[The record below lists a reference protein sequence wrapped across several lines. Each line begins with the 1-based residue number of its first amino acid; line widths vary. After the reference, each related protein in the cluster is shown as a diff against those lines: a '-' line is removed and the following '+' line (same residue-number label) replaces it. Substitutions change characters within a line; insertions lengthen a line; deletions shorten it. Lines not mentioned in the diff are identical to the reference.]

1 VSRPELLP
9 PPHSASD
16 DGTDRAGRPTD
27 PARRAEPLAR
37 ADLAAPLPV
46 PEPAFEPV
54 SEPASASD
62 LLTTDASV
70 TSEET
75 ISPVGPT
82 STVYDAEVTER
93 ANSLA
98 LALQG
103 GQAEVLAALV
113 ELFQPLLRVSI
124 RRYQSRSL
132 SLPIA
137 LDLDDLRQQSWLILE
152 SLARRWDPAGGDFP
166 AYVRTALPWELWRFV
181 KAQSPSR
188 RARTVRV
195 DNVQHDILMDRLEDR
210 AGTDGRQWDD
220 QLIAAE
226 MLSDLDPIARWVFL
240 LHLLE
245 DRSFLDV
252 AKALRLTQTTTYRA
266 YRRALDQLRLRAG
279 LELDPDDALARRPGS
294 PPAVDRLVRALHGGV
309 NAHGRLPGRA
319 IICAQTGLSEI
330 RFARLMGL
338 LVTSGC
344 IVGRTPRQPGRLVHA
359 TPEETLAHLHRPP
372 DQLIGWPL
380 AGQPGERRI

>member
-1 VSRPELLP
+1 MRAMPAAAVPVPASVPACASAP
-9 PPHSASD
+9 VTASD
-16 DGTDRAGRPTD
+16 ASSPGAD
-27 PARRAEPLAR
+27 PA
-37 ADLAAPLPV
+37 LAA
-46 PEPAFEPV
+46 
-54 SEPASASD
+54 
-62 LLTTDASV
+62 
-70 TSEET
+70 
-75 ISPVGPT
+75 GQT
-82 STVYDAEVTER
+82 STIYDAEVTAR
-93 ANSLA
+93 ANMLA
-98 LALQG
+98 QALQQ
-103 GQAEVLAALV
+103 GQAEMLAGLADV
-113 ELFQPLLRVSI
+113 FQPLMQLAM
-124 RRYQSRSL
+124 RRYQGRSL
-132 SLPIA
+132 SLPSA
-137 LDLDDLRQQSWLILE
+137 LDLDDLRQQCWLILE

-210 AGTDGRQWDD
+210 PGTDGRQWDD

-226 MLSDLDPIARWVFL
+226 MLNDLDPIARWVFL

-245 DRSFLDV
+245 DRSFIDV
-252 AKALRLTQTTTYRA
+252 AKALRLTQTSTYRA

-294 PPAVDRLVRALHGGV
+294 KPAVERLVHALHAGA

-319 IICAQTGLSEI
+319 IICAQTGLSEV

-344 IVGRTPRQPGRLVHA
+344 IVGRTARQPGRLVHA
-359 TPEETLAHLHRPP
+359 TPVETLAHLHRPP
-372 DQLIGWPL
+372 DQLDGWPL
-380 AGQPGERRI
+380 SGEVGKRRI